1 MRYPENLKIGD
12 TIGICAPSDGITEES
27 SIQKLE
33 QAINNL
39 KQKGY
44 QVIETQSVRKSI
56 KGRSASAEQRAKEFM
71 RVTRRRKSEINYIC
85 YRRRFSHRNAT
96 IFRLGIYKNITTKMV
111 TRLLRYHGNR
121 IFMDNYTRYSKH
133 LLSNY

>member
-39 KQKGY
+39 KQKRIPGY
-44 QVIETQSVRKSI
+44 
-56 KGRSASAEQRAKEFM
+56 
-71 RVTRRRKSEINYIC
+71 
-85 YRRRFSHRNAT
+85 
-96 IFRLGIYKNITTKMV
+96 
-111 TRLLRYHGNR
+111 
-121 IFMDNYTRYSKH
+121 
-133 LLSNY
+133 